1 MLKQVKTG
9 LDAIVEAGKALKA
22 LTARTDV
29 GLMLERH
36 QPKLCV
42 DRSYLSFG

>member
-1 MLKQVKTG
+1 MLKQMETG
-9 LDAIVEAGKALKA
+9 LEAIGEAGRALKT